1 MRRSRLP
8 VRVRPFAL
16 LALAW
21 LLGPWVAVGQSA
33 APSKGVELM
42 NQGRFEEALPVL
54 DEEVRAD
61 PGNFRVGKARANC
74 LVHLGRWREALE
86 ASNGLM
92 ERFPDEPES
101 AILRGDCLF
110 LTFRPARAIEAYR
123 PVLADARWG
132 SSALGKSAVAAL
144 ALNDSRQALSLIQ
157 EGRRQGIPV
166 TDAVLQAEFRAAPD
180 PERKLAVLK
189 ELLARDGGNES
200 YGDELA
206 LYEALVTKGAGVNA
220 PPLKYPGESPVR
232 EIYREPSLRV
242 TLGEKR
248 EAWLALDTGSERA
261 LLNSDL
267 ARKLKLPELSSAAY
281 RGWGYQG
288 ARDTRV
294 VLLDRLQ
301 VAGRVLTGLPVLV
314 NKRDAEFWTKKAGYI
329 GLGPFLGDV
338 VLYDRRKGVFAL
350 WPPGTPHAQLL
361 GEGADTLPVLWYRG
375 LPLVPV
381 SLQGGEP
388 HPFLLDTGAPY
399 TLLDR
404 ERSARLGIKVK
415 SGKYRNVHGLG
426 LSGAFS
432 ASVVEGVVVEVGA
445 RSFVRPLA
453 LVTEIPQEFPVPLY
467 GILGRDLLNEFKI
480 VFDAQAGTV
489 SLKSY

>member
-1 MRRSRLP
+1 MPHPKKKTLRGAS
-8 VRVRPFAL
+8 AL
-16 LALAW
+16 LALSGLFGAW
-21 LLGPWVAVGQSA
+21 GAGGQSP
-33 APSKGVELM
+33 APSRGVELM
-42 NQGRFEEALPVL
+42 NQGRFEEALPLL
-54 DEEVRAD
+54 DEEIKAD
-61 PGNFRVGKARANC
+61 PASFRVGRARVNC
-74 LVHLGRWREALE
+74 LINLGRWREARE
-86 ASNGLM
+86 AAEVLVQKS
-92 ERFPDEPES
+92 PQEPEA
-101 AILRGDCLF
+101 AILKGDCLF
-110 LTFRPARAIEAYR
+110 LTFEPVRAIEAYR
-123 PVLADARWG
+123 PVLTDARWG

-144 ALNDSRQALSLIQ
+144 SMGDSSQALALIRAGKERGTPIT
-157 EGRRQGIPV
+157 EGI
-166 TDAVLQAEFRAAPD
+166 LQAEFRAEAD
-180 PERKLAVLK
+180 PARKLSVLK
-189 ELLARDGGNES
+189 ELASKNAGGESFRDEI
-200 YGDELA
+200 A
-206 LYEALVTKGAGVNA
+206 LYEAMASKEPPTNA
-220 PPLKYPGESPVR
+220 PPPQYPGETSVR

-242 TLGEKR
+242 TLGDGR
-248 EAWLALDTGSERA
+248 VSWLALDTGSESV

-267 ARKLKLPELSSAAY
+267 ARKLKLEELCPSAY

-288 ARDTRV
+288 ATETRYV
-294 VLLDRLQ
+294 RLTRMQ
-301 VAGRVLTGLPVLV
+301 VAGRVLTGTPVLV
-314 NKRDAEFWTKKAGYI
+314 NKRDAEFWTKKAGYV

-338 VLYDRRKGVFAL
+338 ALYDRRKGVFAL
-350 WPPGTPHAQLL
+350 WPPGTPHSRLL
-361 GEGADTLPVLWYRG
+361 GDGAETLSALWYRG

-404 ERSARLGIKVK
+404 ERSARLGIKAK

-432 ASVVEGVVVEVGA
+432 ASVVEGVVVDVGS

-480 VFDAQAGTV
+480 VFDAPKGTV

>member
-1 MRRSRLP
+1 MPNYRTTVLRRAGAAL
-8 VRVRPFAL
+8 VL
-16 LALAW
+16 LAL
-21 LLGPWVAVGQSA
+21 LGTRGPGGQA
-33 APSKGVELM
+33 PPPSKGVELM
-42 NQGRFEEALPVL
+42 NQGRFEEALPIL
-54 DEEVRAD
+54 DEEVKAD
-61 PGNFRVGKARANC
+61 PGSFRIGKARANC

-86 ASNGLM
+86 AASGLVQK
-92 ERFPDEPES
+92 FPEEPEA
-101 AILRGDCLF
+101 AILKGDCLF
-110 LTFRPARAIEAYR
+110 LTFRPALAIEAYT
-123 PVLADARWG
+123 PVLADPRWG
-132 SSALGKSAVAAL
+132 PSALGKAAVAAL
-144 ALNDSRQALSLIQ
+144 ALNDPRQALALIQ
-157 EGRRQGIPV
+157 SGRRQGIPV
-166 TDAVLQAEFRAAPD
+166 TGAILQAEFRAEDD
-180 PERKLAVLK
+180 PSRKLAVLR
-189 ELLARDGGNES
+189 ELVAREAGNES
-200 YGDELA
+200 YRDEVA
-206 LYEALVTKGAGVNA
+206 LYEALASKEAPANA
-220 PPLKYPGESPVR
+220 PPAQYPGETAVR

-261 LLNSDL
+261 LLNDDL

-329 GLGPFLGDV
+329 GLGPFLGDA

-361 GEGADTLPVLWYRG
+361 GEGGHTLPVLWYRG
-375 LPLVPV
+375 LPLIPV

-432 ASVVEGVVVEVGA
+432 ASVVEGIVVDVGS

-480 VFDAQAGTV
+480 VFDAPAGTV